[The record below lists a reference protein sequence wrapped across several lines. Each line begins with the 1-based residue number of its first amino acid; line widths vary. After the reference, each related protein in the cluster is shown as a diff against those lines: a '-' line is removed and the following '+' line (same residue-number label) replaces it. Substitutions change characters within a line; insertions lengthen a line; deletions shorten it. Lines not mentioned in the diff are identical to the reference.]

1 MTAGAVGRRGI
12 LTAALV
18 AGALHGALALA
29 GVFAG
34 LEGTYAH
41 ADQVSYHAP
50 TIAKMAEEMPRPVL
64 SDYQSATAPGFHLVM
79 SSLAALGADA
89 TVLRVLNALIGAALV
104 AFATALVG
112 FATALV
118 SFPTALGSFPTALVS
133 FPTALVGARA
143 GGAATLAFGAA
154 FALSPYTLNP
164 SIWLATD
171 NLATLFVLAAFAA
184 AMPLA
189 AGRAPRAAVAG
200 AAASILAVAA
210 VGVRQI
216 MAYAAALPGAAI
228 VARAC
233 AERRMPSAGAL
244 LAAGVAVVPAL
255 ALVAVLAWLWGGLVP
270 PSFQQYHGGGG
281 NSATP
286 VYALALVGIWGFAAF
301 LGIPG
306 FLRELFTPR
315 IALVALLA
323 GAACCLVPSSY
334 VVHVRFGGVLW
345 TIASKFPA
353 VMERSLLLVPLAA
366 LGAAAIAAYLRL
378 WSRAQDTA
386 ARGVGAYALFAL
398 LGSVA
403 AQTANSQCFE
413 RYLQPPVLVFTAIAA
428 MTLAGRSYRAWP
440 LVAAAALSAALSA
453 MNILRGGA

>member
-1 MTAGAVGRRGI
+1 MTAAAIGRREI
-12 LTAALV
+12 LTAALI

-41 ADQVSYHAP
+41 SDQVAYHAP
-50 TIAKMAEEMPRPVL
+50 TIAKMAAEMPSPVL
-64 SDYQSATAPGFHLVM
+64 SDYQSATAPGLHIVM
-79 SSLAALGADA
+79 SALTALGAEA
-89 TVLRVLNALIGAALV
+89 TVLRALNALFGAALV

-112 FATALV
+112 
-118 SFPTALGSFPTALVS
+118 
-133 FPTALVGARA
+133 ARA
-143 GGAATLAFGAA
+143 GGAAALAFGAA
-154 FALSPYTLNP
+154 LALSPYTLNP

-171 NLATLFVLAAFAA
+171 NLATLFLLGAFAA
-184 AMPLA
+184 ALPLA
-189 AGRAPRAAVAG
+189 AGRAPRAVIAG

-216 MAYAAALPGAAI
+216 MAYAAAFPGAAL

-233 AERRMPSAGAL
+233 AERRMPSVGAL

-255 ALVAVLAWLWGGLVP
+255 ALVAFLAWLWGGLVP
-270 PSFQQYHGGGG
+270 PSFQQYHGSGG
-281 NSATP
+281 NPATP
-286 VYALALVGIWGFAAF
+286 VYALALVGIWGVAAF

-306 FLRELFTPR
+306 FLRELLTPR

-323 GAACCLVPSSY
+323 GAACCLVPSNY

-353 VMERSLLLVPLAA
+353 VMERSLFLVPLAA
-366 LGAAAIAAYLRL
+366 LGAAAIGAYLRL
-378 WSRAQDTA
+378 WSRTQDTA
-386 ARGVGAYALFAL
+386 ARGMGAYALLAL

-428 MTLAGRSYRAWP
+428 TALVGRGYRVWP
-440 LVAAAALSAALSA
+440 LVAAAMLSAALSA
-453 MNILRGGA
+453 LNILRGGA

>member
-133 FPTALVGARA
+133 ARA

-189 AGRAPRAAVAG
+189 AGRAQRAAVAG

-216 MAYAAALPGAAI
+216 MAYAAAFPGAAI

-281 NSATP
+281 NPATP

-323 GAACCLVPSSY
+323 GAACCIVPSNY

-353 VMERSLLLVPLAA
+353 VMERSLLLVPMAA

-378 WSRAQDTA
+378 WQRAQDTA

-428 MTLAGRSYRAWP
+428 MALAGRGYRAWP

>member
-1 MTAGAVGRRGI
+1 MTGAPAARREI
-12 LTAALV
+12 LAAALL
-18 AGALHGALALA
+18 AGTLHGVLALV

-41 ADQVSYHAP
+41 SDQVAYHAP
-50 TIAKMAEEMPRPVL
+50 TIAKMASEMPTPVIT
-64 SDYQSATAPGFHLVM
+64 DYQSATAPGFHLVM
-79 SSLAALGADA
+79 SALGALGA
-89 TVLRVLNALIGAALV
+89 GEMTLRVLNVLFGAALV
-104 AFATALVG
+104 VFATALV
-112 FATALV
+112 A
-118 SFPTALGSFPTALVS
+118 S
-133 FPTALVGARA
+133 RA
-143 GGAATLAFGAA
+143 GGIAGVAFGAA
-154 FALSPYTLNP
+154 LALSPYTLNP

-171 NLATLFVLAAFAA
+171 NLAALFVLAAFAA

-189 AGRAPRAAVAG
+189 AGRAPRAVVAG

-210 VGVRQI
+210 VAVRQI
-216 MAYAAALPGAAI
+216 MAYAAAFPGAAI

-233 AERRMPSAGAL
+233 AERRLPRAGAL

-255 ALVAVLAWLWGGLVP
+255 ALVAFLAWLWGGLVP
-270 PSFQQYHGGGG
+270 PSFQQYHGSGG
-281 NSATP
+281 NPATP

-315 IALVALLA
+315 IALIALLA
-323 GAACCLVPSSY
+323 GAACCIVPSNY

-345 TIASKFPA
+345 TIASKFPS
-353 VMERSLLLVPLAA
+353 VMERSLFLVPLAA
-366 LGAAAIAAYLRL
+366 VGAAAIGAYLRL
-378 WSRAQDTA
+378 WSQAHDTA
-386 ARGVGAYALFAL
+386 ARGIGAYALFAL

-413 RYLQPPVLVFTAIAA
+413 RYLQAPVLVFTAIAA
-428 MTLAGRSYRAWP
+428 TALAGRNYRAMP
-440 LVAAAALSAALSA
+440 LVAAAALAAVLSA